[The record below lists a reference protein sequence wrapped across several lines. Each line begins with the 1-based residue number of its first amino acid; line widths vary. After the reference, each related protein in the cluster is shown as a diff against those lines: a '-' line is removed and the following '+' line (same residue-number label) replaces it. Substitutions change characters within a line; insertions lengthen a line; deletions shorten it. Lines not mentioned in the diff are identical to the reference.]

1 MNVRGEA
8 LALFLFSK
16 KGRRVWKRKNRP
28 RGESAEANC

>member
-16 KGRRVWKRKNRP
+16 KGRRAWKRRNRP
-28 RGESAEANC
+28 RGEIRGS